1 MLHFCVFEA
10 VFVNYLSSPSFDW
23 RNPISIEKSS
33 LVSRYTSN
41 SSNNNYIRPCDKEEK
56 EIVLFFLEEHEKLW
70 GARIVRSM
78 EFFVCINEQILC
90 KQDYSFIIRLV
101 TRFRLTRFFNNET
114 NITVK
119 YENTNLNM
127 KL

>member
-1 MLHFCVFEA
+1 
-10 VFVNYLSSPSFDW
+10 
-23 RNPISIEKSS
+23 
-33 LVSRYTSN
+33 
-41 SSNNNYIRPCDKEEK
+41 
-56 EIVLFFLEEHEKLW
+56 
-70 GARIVRSM
+70 M

>member
-10 VFVNYLSSPSFDW
+10 VFVNYLSSPFFDW

-56 EIVLFFLEEHEKLW
+56 EIVLFFFSKNTKSFEALVLFDRW
-70 GARIVRSM
+70 N
-78 EFFVCINEQILC
+78 FLFVLTNKFCVNKIILLLL
-90 KQDYSFIIRLV
+90 DW
-101 TRFRLTRFFNNET
+101 
-114 NITVK
+114 
-119 YENTNLNM
+119 
-127 KL
+127 